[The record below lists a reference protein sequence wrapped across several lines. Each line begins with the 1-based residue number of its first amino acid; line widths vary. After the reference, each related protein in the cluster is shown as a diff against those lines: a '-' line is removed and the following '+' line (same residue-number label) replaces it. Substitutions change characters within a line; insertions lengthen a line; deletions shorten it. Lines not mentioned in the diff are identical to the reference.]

1 MNVNEAKRELGNYL
15 KYENTIET
23 RRKWLEE
30 KKLESNRLSPTLSDM
45 PKGSRK
51 ENDTMAEKLS
61 ETLDIEADTEKY
73 LKTLE
78 EKNKAVYKKVLLIEQ
93 PYQDILFNLYILGN
107 SIEIT
112 AEMIHYSKSH
122 TDRLKKKAIEMY
134 AEIISQ

>member
-45 PKGSRK
+45 PKRSRK

-134 AEIISQ
+134 AKIISQ

>member
-15 KYENTIET
+15 KYANTIET

>member
-1 MNVNEAKRELGNYL
+1 M
-15 KYENTIET
+15 
-23 RRKWLEE
+23 
-30 KKLESNRLSPTLSDM
+30 
-45 PKGSRK
+45 
-51 ENDTMAEKLS
+51 
-61 ETLDIEADTEKY
+61 
-73 LKTLE
+73 
-78 EKNKAVYKKVLLIEQ
+78 LLIEQ